1 MANGHGIKRI
11 MVFIE
16 ANEASLLAARHAVS
30 LSKIAGAEL
39 IAVYLVDVKT
49 LNDLLKARIFVQM
62 EEMDYERDIE
72 EDGKRYLIH
81 VQCLAE
87 AKAVAVTTLL
97 EKGDVHSVVVGKAKE
112 LGADMLVMGE
122 LDTPLSRRD
131 SYYNEGERIFRE
143 AHCPVLVVKGEE
155 AVQALYDSI

>member
-30 LSKIAGAEL
+30 LSKIAGADL
-39 IAVYLVDVKT
+39 IAVYVVDVKT

-72 EDGKRYLIH
+72 EDGKRYLNH

>member
-39 IAVYLVDVKT
+39 IAVYVVDVKT

-72 EDGKRYLIH
+72 EDGKRYLNH

>member
-39 IAVYLVDVKT
+39 IAVYVVDVKT

-72 EDGKRYLIH
+72 EDGKRYLNH

-122 LDTPLSRRD
+122 LDTPHSRRD
-131 SYYNEGERIFRE
+131 SYYNEG
-143 AHCPVLVVKGEE
+143 
-155 AVQALYDSI
+155 